1 MARLK
6 MTAELS
12 NRLVGARL
20 DEAYSRPWYFERIT
34 YEGGFYEILFWI
46 CGVFIG
52 EFDLRYGF
60 CGRIDDFL
68 DERRALRKT
77 DLSVFRS
84 GKAVR
89 VTLIGGARIRTRLSA
104 SRTGR
109 STLKL

>member
-20 DEAYSRPWYFERIT
+20 DVAYSRPWYFERIT

-89 VTLIGGARIRTRLSA
+89 VTLIGGARIRTRLS
-104 SRTGR
+104 
-109 STLKL
+109 